1 MGLGLGWR
9 ARVVFELARFRLASL
24 CIYMGDYPRS
34 KLGLGLGLRLGPSI
48 VGTSVK
54 TNG

>member
-9 ARVVFELARFRLASL
+9 ARVVFELARIRLAYL
-24 CIYMGDYPRS
+24 CIYMKGYPRS

-48 VGTSVK
+48 VETSVK